1 MSIPYNDQWVLGRS
15 RWRRR
20 RHAAGNDPPAQPP
33 CEGRE
38 PRDQGSAEQA
48 PASQVL
54 AGAVPKPAGAL
65 RMRPRWI
72 DRDT

>member
-20 RHAAGNDPPAQPP
+20 RHAAADSLGQAP

-38 PRDQGSAEQA
+38 PHEKASAEPDAA
-48 PASQVL
+48 PQSL
-54 AGAVPKPAGAL
+54 AGAARQQTGAM